1 MNLLTSIGDI
11 YDIFLEEAET
21 ADIAAELAARS
32 KRRKQHIR
40 NGTLAA
46 AASVGIALTVW
57 KWARMKTVKRSA

>member
-21 ADIAAELAARS
+21 ADIAAELAAMT
-32 KRRKQHIR
+32 KRKTRIR

-57 KWARMKTVKRSA
+57 QWARMKSIKKSA